1 MNSNATDPNE
11 IWNKCLLTL
20 EKRVSNKSFK
30 NWFQLTHLS
39 TFSDDTLVIN
49 VSSKISADWLK
60 DHYLQTIQE
69 VVYKHTQTNPNIIF
83 NVHRAVGP
91 KLTKMAVSASDDYKK
106 TEQTMLPLHPET
118 TGLAPIQPLSI
129 NSQYTFESFVIG
141 EGNQFAHATAH
152 AVATSPGKTQF
163 NPLFIFG
170 GVGLGKT
177 HLLHAI
183 GNYAYINNSLQ
194 NVVCVPAEKFMSD
207 FIDSLKNKNTA
218 DFRRLYRS
226 ADILLIDDIQFLF
239 MRGQHTQTEF
249 FHTFNAIH
257 QNGKQ
262 IVMTCDSP
270 PEKLEGLEERFL
282 SRFQW
287 GLITSIEPPDLETR
301 IAILRQKAEINDIT
315 LPHDVAAFL
324 GNYISSNV
332 RDLEGALIHLMAYCS
347 VHNTELSVEAAT
359 FVVKE
364 RGTALTSELTI
375 ESIQQHVANHFDLPI
390 DLLISKSRK
399 QDIAQA
405 RHIAMYLTKRLTK
418 FSLKMIGIKFGN
430 RDHSTV
436 VHAINS
442 IDKKKSLDQ
451 SFRVSMD
458 RLSNKIAP
466 QNKNE

>member
-1 MNSNATDPNE
+1 VPVNLKSSSNQPNE
-11 IWNKCLLTL
+11 IMLVN
-20 EKRVSNKSFK
+20 
-30 NWFQLTHLS
+30 
-39 TFSDDTLVIN
+39 DD
-49 VSSKISADWLK
+49 
-60 DHYLQTIQE
+60 
-69 VVYKHTQTNPNIIF
+69 PNI
-83 NVHRAVGP
+83 
-91 KLTKMAVSASDDYKK
+91 
-106 TEQTMLPLHPET
+106 
-118 TGLAPIQPLSI
+118 
-129 NSQYTFESFVIG
+129 
-141 EGNQFAHATAH
+141 
-152 AVATSPGKTQF
+152 
-163 NPLFIFG
+163 
-170 GVGLGKT
+170 
-177 HLLHAI
+177 
-183 GNYAYINNSLQ
+183 
-194 NVVCVPAEKFMSD
+194 
-207 FIDSLKNKNTA
+207 
-218 DFRRLYRS
+218 
-226 ADILLIDDIQFLF
+226 
-239 MRGQHTQTEF
+239 
-249 FHTFNAIH
+249 
-257 QNGKQ
+257 
-262 IVMTCDSP
+262 
-270 PEKLEGLEERFL
+270 
-282 SRFQW
+282 
-287 GLITSIEPPDLETR
+287 ETR